1 MKFYN
6 LLAVTSLNVLVFSCG
21 EKKAT
26 ENPFS
31 FDASVL
37 QEQYHNSETVKMQLV
52 NPGGKA
58 VDSIVYYVDNNRVGA
73 VKGMG
78 KHDFSLADSK
88 LGYHNLKAMVFYEG
102 QSAEATERIELVS
115 SVQPKLW
122 KYEVVNMF
130 AHDAGSFTQGL
141 EFYRDTLYEGTGRN
155 GQSYI
160 RKYDYKT
167 GKIYKQINL
176 DSKYFGE
183 GITILN
189 GKLYQLTYQTQ
200 VGFVYDAG
208 SLKKLQEFKYEK
220 PVEGWGLTHDDK
232 YLYQTDGTEKIW
244 TLDPASFKMIDHI
257 NVYTASSKI
266 KSVNELEYIEGKFYG
281 NIWQKD
287 AIAVIDPKTGS
298 VEAVID
304 MSGLRKQ
311 VGNPEAEVLN
321 GIAYNPKTNTIFVT
335 GKNWDKMFEVK
346 IIK

>member
-6 LLAVTSLNVLVFSCG
+6 LLAITSLNILAFSCG
-21 EKKAT
+21 DKEPRG
-26 ENPFS
+26 NSFR
-31 FDASVL
+31 FDASTL
-37 QEQYHNSETVKMQLV
+37 QEQYHNSESVRMQIQ
-52 NPGGKA
+52 NPAQKTI
-58 VDSIVYYVDNNRVGA
+58 DSIIYYVDNNRVGA
-73 VKGMG
+73 VKGSG
-78 KHDFSLADSK
+78 KHEFPLTGSK
-88 LGYHNLKAMVFYEG
+88 LGYHNLKAMIFSEG
-102 QSAEATERIELVS
+102 ESSEVTERIEVVS
-115 SVQPKLW
+115 SIQPTLW

-130 AHDAGSFTQGL
+130 SHDAGSFTQGL

-167 GKIYKQINL
+167 GKVYKQINL
-176 DSKYFGE
+176 DPRHFGE
-183 GITILN
+183 GITIFD
-189 GKLYQLTYQTQ
+189 GKVYQLTYQTQ
-200 VGFVYDAG
+200 TGFVYDAG
-208 SLKKLQEFKYEK
+208 SLKQLQEFTYDK
-220 PVEGWGLTHDDK
+220 PIEGWGLTHDDK
-232 YLYQTDGTEKIW
+232 FLYQSDGTEKIW
-244 TLDPASFKMIDHI
+244 TLDPNTLKMIDHI

-266 KSVNELEYIEGKFYG
+266 KAVNELEYIDGKFWG

-321 GIAYNPKTNTIFVT
+321 GIAYNPKTKTLFVT

-346 IIK
+346 IVK